1 MNIESQKEFIIKHL
15 NSIEDEELVNAIK
28 SILDYGLK
36 KEREKQEIP
45 LHNQKLVME
54 RFNKVRKDPARLLDW
69 DEAKKDLKA

>member
-45 LHNQKLVME
+45 LHHQKLVME

-69 DEAKKDLKA
+69 DEAKKDLKT